1 MVIKDLWKTRTEPGV
16 KDGMVQV
23 LMMMIWRVWNGKS
36 VKESDQ
42 FESLFQR
49 QGDTQTLL
57 SITTNTI
64 ALTYYSD

>member
-1 MVIKDLWKTRTEPGV
+1 MVIKDLWKTGTEPGV

-36 VKESDQ
+36 VKEL
-42 FESLFQR
+42 ESLFQR

-57 SITTNTI
+57 SITTNTT
-64 ALTYYSD
+64 ALTYYSE

>member
-1 MVIKDLWKTRTEPGV
+1 MVIKDLWKTGTEPGV

-42 FESLFQR
+42 FESLC
-49 QGDTQTLL
+49 QTG
-57 SITTNTI
+57 
-64 ALTYYSD
+64 